1 MRWLVSS
8 YRVNYDYKGRYLFE
22 ASGRYDGTSR
32 FAAGSRWGFFP
43 SGSVGWRISE
53 EPFFKPLSGY
63 VDNLKLRASFGSLG
77 NQNVS
82 SYYTYMRLISVSDFA
97 GFTFGEGSSMAKYA
111 TLGAPVASDLTW
123 ETSQQWDFGFDLTML
138 KNRLNITVDGYVR
151 NTLNMLTDGVELPL
165 LRAAVYIAAGLST
178 ISN

>member
-1 MRWLVSS
+1 
-8 YRVNYDYKGRYLFE
+8 
-22 ASGRYDGTSR
+22 
-32 FAAGSRWGFFP
+32 
-43 SGSVGWRISE
+43 
-53 EPFFKPLSGY
+53 
-63 VDNLKLRASFGSLG
+63 
-77 NQNVS
+77 
-82 SYYTYMRLISVSDFA
+82 MRLISVNDFA

-123 ETSQQWDFGFDLTML
+123 ETSEQWDFGFDLTML

-151 NTLNMLTDGVELPL
+151 NTLNMLTDGVKLPL